1 LGREVKICFYN
12 TMKKK
17 FVGNSMMISA
27 EWDRNYEDQWQFDH
41 KLNYDKNTFL
51 ARVQNK
57 KELERL
63 IIVFELVLFYQ

>member
-1 LGREVKICFYN
+1 
-12 TMKKK
+12 
-17 FVGNSMMISA
+17 MMISA